1 VHIKTSAQNFFCIA
15 MFFLAV
21 KPRTCLRRP
30 TRTVAAARFAN
41 LQVH

>member
-21 KPRTCLRRP
+21 KPRTYP
-30 TRTVAAARFAN
+30 APSD
-41 LQVH
+41 